1 MNIKY
6 IYGYVAEIVEDNYR
20 FIRRKIISKY
30 QKIKYG
36 TSDEECWNLYTAIA
50 KDNLRK
56 LQYFRKMKRMSR
68 PVEMTEEEWEKQLD
82 EIIFA
87 FDYILNTDKYNPIP
101 DCGEFKV
108 VEQEEGI
115 KRTIFDKD
123 EACSKRW
130 NEYNEKSKELE
141 ARKKKALVWFA
152 ENFETFWD

>member
-1 MNIKY
+1 
-6 IYGYVAEIVEDNYR
+6 
-20 FIRRKIISKY
+20 
-30 QKIKYG
+30 
-36 TSDEECWNLYTAIA
+36 
-50 KDNLRK
+50 LRG
-56 LQYFRKMKRMSR
+56 
-68 PVEMTEEEWEKQLD
+68 VGEQLD

-87 FDYILNTDKYNPIP
+87 YDYILDNDKYNPIP

-130 NEYNEKSKELE
+130 NEYNEKAKELE

-152 ENFETFWD
+152 ENLETFWD